1 MTTTAYPV
9 PVSPAALNVQT
20 RPELERTPRHA
31 PPGYWRYA
39 CPHRSRVSLVLA
51 ILVSVAV
58 HAGILFGLSGRKK
71 ETARPKDPNL
81 IALTF
86 TIPQLKDLEDP
97 EPAPNEDTGVKPDL
111 GAPAPMQADLPQIPQ
126 PTDFVQQIDFNS
138 LVERPDINL
147 TKVWTVPEGI
157 RRGSRPGE
165 GMGNIFN
172 LADLDRHPAPVIQPA
187 PIYPMAL
194 KREGLT
200 ATVLVE
206 FIVDVQGLVV
216 NPVAIESSHHDFEV
230 AALTGVQKWKFR
242 PGVRAGRK
250 VNTRMRV
257 PIVFRV
263 VDGVD

>member
-1 MTTTAYPV
+1 MAPV
-9 PVSPAALNVQT
+9 MLKSPAPPAPD
-20 RPELERTPRHA
+20 RSSRSA
-31 PPGYWRYA
+31 PPGCWRYT
-39 CPHRSRVSLVLA
+39 CPRRSRRRLVLA
-51 ILVSVAV
+51 ILTSLAI
-58 HAGILFGLSGRKK
+58 HAGIFFGLDGRKPAP
-71 ETARPKDPNL
+71 ARPKDPNL

-97 EPAPNEDTGVKPDL
+97 EPAPNDDPGVKPDL
-111 GAPAPMQADLPQIPQ
+111 GTPAPMQADLPQIPQ
-126 PTDFVQQIDFNS
+126 PTDFVQPIDFNS

-200 ATVLVE
+200 ATVVVE

-216 NPVAIESSHHDFEV
+216 NPVAIESSHRDFEI
-230 AALTGVQKWKFR
+230 AAVTGVQKWKFR
-242 PGVRAGRK
+242 PGIRAGRK

-257 PIVFRV
+257 PIVFRM
-263 VDGVD
+263 VDSVD